1 MRKLKIYNLKSPIKR
16 PLQGNTDLTLP
27 IQFKT
32 VLARKWKPVPLK
44 IMKREITVTQTK
56 EQRSKRNRSVTHNNN
71 TYDVTVSKKEQR
83 INFSTCNQYYNCKQT
98 LIPTLVGKKKVCL
111 TLTLPP
117 IYSKHVRSQ
126 GTPLSVQF

>member
-1 MRKLKIYNLKSPIKR
+1 M
-16 PLQGNTDLTLP
+16 QGNTDLTLR

-71 TYDVTVSKKEQR
+71 TCDVTV
-83 INFSTCNQYYNCKQT
+83 
-98 LIPTLVGKKKVCL
+98 
-111 TLTLPP
+111 
-117 IYSKHVRSQ
+117 
-126 GTPLSVQF
+126 

>member
-1 MRKLKIYNLKSPIKR
+1 MRRLKIYNLKSPIKR

-56 EQRSKRNRSVTHNNN
+56 EQRSKTNRSVTHNNN
-71 TYDVTVSKKEQR
+71 TYDVTV
-83 INFSTCNQYYNCKQT
+83 
-98 LIPTLVGKKKVCL
+98 
-111 TLTLPP
+111 
-117 IYSKHVRSQ
+117 
-126 GTPLSVQF
+126 